1 MTFDVDHDLIDDRVA
16 ELARRL
22 DGSRRTRSDLLREV
36 RHGLVDTADAYRA
49 SGLPPAE
56 ATRHALAEFGD
67 PVALAPEFQVELASR
82 QTRLALG
89 FLAVSAPVT
98 EVVSRVQWSNSPL
111 PYERPPE
118 YTFVLAWLLDAQA
131 WAGSLIAVG
140 VLLAM
145 GFGIGRFHFR
155 ARLGQVVGYGIGA
168 HVVVATGVGWLVAML
183 FEPQSTSTG
192 AVGVVWMVLYSAPGV
207 YLAWLAWRCLRTAG
221 RAARL
226 AT

>member
-1 MTFDVDHDLIDDRVA
+1 M
-16 ELARRL
+16 
-22 DGSRRTRSDLLREV
+22 
-36 RHGLVDTADAYRA
+36 
-49 SGLPPAE
+49 
-56 ATRHALAEFGD
+56 
-67 PVALAPEFQVELASR
+67 ELASR

-192 AVGVVWMVLYSAPGV
+192 AGRRCVDGLVLGAGGVLGLAGV
-207 YLAWLAWRCLRTAG
+207 ALSSDGGSRR
-221 RAARL
+221 RL